1 MAPSRRKRRIAS
13 RPAGPPT
20 TAEQQPAEDRLLAE
34 QEPALAAEDPGAPD
48 VEPALAAEDPGAAEQ
63 EPALATE
70 DPMEAEQQ
78 EPAATAENRLA
89 ERPEAEPGAGAGATT
104 MPVSTRHAWRRLGR
118 LIKPRISTGN
128 LVVALLTIVVGFA
141 LVAQVQAAQDV
152 GLEELRETD
161 LVALLDDVSARAES
175 LEDEIRLLEAD
186 REALQQGTGAEAAA
200 AAEAR
205 LTSHQILAGTV
216 PVEGPGITM
225 TVSAPE
231 GGFTPTMMI
240 DLLQELR
247 NAGAEAIQ
255 IGPVRVVAS
264 SWIGISDGVLTVDGQ
279 LVADPFRIVAIGDPH
294 TLSGAMAIPGGFTD
308 SVRGINGNVQVVEGE
323 LLVID
328 ALHQAEE
335 PQYARPVPS
344 E

>member
-1 MAPSRRKRRIAS
+1 
-13 RPAGPPT
+13 
-20 TAEQQPAEDRLLAE
+20 
-34 QEPALAAEDPGAPD
+34 
-48 VEPALAAEDPGAAEQ
+48 
-63 EPALATE
+63 
-70 DPMEAEQQ
+70 
-78 EPAATAENRLA
+78 
-89 ERPEAEPGAGAGATT
+89 